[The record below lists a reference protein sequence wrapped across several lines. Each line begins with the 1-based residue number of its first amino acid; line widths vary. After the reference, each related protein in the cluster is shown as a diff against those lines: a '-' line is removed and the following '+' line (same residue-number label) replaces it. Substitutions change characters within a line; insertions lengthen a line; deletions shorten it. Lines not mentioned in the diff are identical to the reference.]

1 MLKIAKLSAGY
12 AGMPIIHDID
22 LNVQPGEIVALIGAN
37 GAGKSTLSRAISGLL
52 PALSGQ
58 IHFAGRDVT
67 GLSPRGRVQAGLL
80 HAPEGRQVFATLTVE
95 QNLELGAYSLSTTT
109 GEYKALLESV
119 YVRFPV
125 LRERARSYAGNLSG
139 GQQQMLAIARAL
151 MGKPRL
157 LILDEPSLGLSPLL
171 VREIFHLVAG
181 LRTQGLGILL
191 SEQNAKMSLRI
202 ADRGVIMENGRI
214 VMAGPSAELLASPEV
229 AMRYLGAERTSGDG
243 GDPGLLSDRLLNI
256 LQLTGDR

>member
-1 MLKIAKLSAGY
+1 MLKVSKLSAGY
-12 AGMPIIHDID
+12 SGMPIIHDID

-52 PALSGQ
+52 PALGGQ
-58 IHFAGRDVT
+58 IHFAGEDIT
-67 GLSPRGRVQAGLL
+67 GLSPRRRVRAGLL
-80 HAPEGRQVFATLTVE
+80 HAPEGRQVFAALTVE
-95 QNLELGAYSLSTTT
+95 QNLELGAYSLSVTAN
-109 GEYKALLESV
+109 EYKALLESV

-125 LRERARSYAGNLSG
+125 LRERAHSYAGNLSG

-171 VREIFHLVAG
+171 IHEVFHLVAG

-191 SEQNAKMSLRI
+191 SEQNAGMSLHI
-202 ADRGVIMENGRI
+202 ADRGVIIENGRI
-214 VMAGPSAELLASPEV
+214 VMAGPSTELLGSPEV
-229 AMRYLGAERTSGDG
+229 AMRYLGAERASNYGEEQ
-243 GDPGLLSDRLLNI
+243 GLLSGRLLNI
-256 LQLTGDR
+256 LQI